1 MGVVL
6 RHAVLVDLDPPGVQ
20 EGGLRLDGG
29 FIASRGGVN
38 AEPGDTVVDCGGA
51 VVLPGLVNGH
61 THLYSSLATGM
72 PPPRTAPT
80 SFREILER
88 VWWRLDQALDADGVE
103 TSARVGSLDAVRC
116 GTTTLIDHHASP
128 NFIVGS
134 LDAVER
140 GADEIGVR
148 IVQCYETTDRHG
160 PDGARQGLEENRR
173 YLDKCAR
180 RRDGRYAAMAGAH
193 AAFTLERQ
201 TLEELGAL
209 ASVFEAGVHI
219 HVAEDAC
226 DEQEIRRRF
235 GMSLLDLLEQTGILR
250 PASILVHGTHLDA
263 DAMPLLREHTP
274 TVAHNPRSNMNNAVG
289 YAPVAEFPCP
299 VILGTDGIGSDM
311 LTEARFAW
319 FKARDSRAS
328 LSGEHVLAMLAGAA
342 RRASQALGVTL
353 GRLEPAAAADVVVTD
368 YVPTTPLTAENVFGH
383 LVFGLGPQFAKDVM
397 IGGRWVMQDRRMVTC
412 DEKGIRRRAR
422 EQAAAIWKRMELLS
436 E

>member
-1 MGVVL
+1 MAIIL
-6 RHAVLVDLDPPGVQ
+6 RNAILVDLDPPGVE
-20 EGGLRLDGG
+20 EGELRVDGG
-29 FIASRGGVN
+29 FIAARGRAA
-38 AEPGDTVVDCGGA
+38 AEPADTVVDCGGA

-72 PPPRTAPT
+72 PPPRILPT
-80 SFREILER
+80 SFREILEQ
-88 VWWRLDQALDADGVE
+88 VWWRLDRALDADGIE
-103 TSARVGSLDAVRC
+103 ASARIGALDAVRS
-116 GTTTLIDHHASP
+116 GTTALIDHHASP
-128 NFIVGS
+128 NFIAGS

-140 GADEIGVR
+140 GTGDVGVR

-160 PDGARQGLEENRR
+160 PDGAREGLEENRR

-180 RRDGRYAAMAGAH
+180 RRDGRYAALVGAH

-209 ASVFEAGVHI
+209 ADAFDTGVHI

-226 DEQEIRRRF
+226 DEQETRRRL
-235 GMSLLDLLEQTGILR
+235 GMSLLDLLAKTGILR
-250 PASILVHGTHLDA
+250 PASIFVHGTHLGP

-289 YAPVAEFPCP
+289 YAPVAGLPCP

-319 FKARDSRAS
+319 FKARDSRTP

-353 GRLEPAAAADVVVTD
+353 GRLEPAAAADLVITD
-368 YVPTTPLTAENVFGH
+368 YVPTTPLTAENIFGH
-383 LVFGLGPQFAKDVM
+383 LVFGLGSQFARDVM
-397 IGGRWVMQDRRMVTC
+397 IGGRWVMQDRRMMAC
-412 DEKGIRRRAR
+412 DEVEIRRQAR
-422 EQAAAIWKRMELLS
+422 QQAAAIWMRMASPAE
-436 E
+436 

>member
-6 RHAVLVDLDPPGVQ
+6 RNAVLVDLDPPGVE
-20 EGGLRLDGG
+20 EGGLRVDGG
-29 FIASRGGVN
+29 FIAARGPVAAGP
-38 AEPGDTVVDCGGA
+38 ADTVVDCGGA

-72 PPPRTAPT
+72 PPPRILPT

-88 VWWRLDQALDADGVE
+88 VWWRLDRALDAEGVE
-103 TSARVGSLDAVRC
+103 ASARIGALDAVRS

-128 NFIVGS
+128 SFIAGS

-140 GADEIGVR
+140 GVDAVGVR

-160 PDGARQGLEENRR
+160 PDGAREGLAENRR
-173 YLDKCAR
+173 YLDKCSR
-180 RRDGRYAAMAGAH
+180 RRDGRYAALAGAH

-201 TLEELGAL
+201 TLEELAAL
-209 ASVFEAGVHI
+209 ASEFETGVHI

-235 GMSLLDLLEQTGILR
+235 GMSLLDLLADAGLLR

-263 DAMPLLREHTP
+263 GAMPLLREHMP

-353 GRLEPAAAADVVVTD
+353 GRLEPAAAADLVITD
-368 YVPTTPLTAENVFGH
+368 YVPTTPLTAENIFGH
-383 LVFGLGPQFAKDVM
+383 MVFGLGPQFAKDVM
-397 IGGRWVMQDRRMVTC
+397 IGGRWVMQDRRMATC
-412 DEKGIRRRAR
+412 DEVEIRRQAR
-422 EQAAAIWKRMELLS
+422 QQATAIWMRMES
-436 E
+436 PAE